1 MVKFE
6 YTHKEEN
13 AIENTIADYHRLYD
27 KVHRLNLLPIASVHD
42 LNKFNEICQLQKKQM
57 LTMKKRF
64 QYAED
69 CLESFWVRPK
79 VTPKEFR
86 EEFEDDKKLVQ
97 QICDLVKTL
106 KEK

>member
-1 MVKFE
+1 MKFE
-6 YTHKEEN
+6 YTYAEEN

-27 KVHRLNLLPIASVHD
+27 KVHRLKLLPIASMHD
-42 LNKFNEICQLQKKQM
+42 IHKYNEMCRLKEKQM

-69 CLESFWVRPK
+69 CLEDFWKRPK

-86 EEFEDDKKLVQ
+86 EEFEDDKKLVK
-97 QICDLVKTL
+97 QICELVKSL
-106 KEK
+106 KVA

>member
-1 MVKFE
+1 MTKFE
-6 YTHKEEN
+6 YTYEEEN
-13 AIENTIADYHRLYD
+13 AIENTIADYHRWYE
-27 KVHRLNLLPIASVHD
+27 KVRRLNISPIDRVHGI
-42 LNKFNEICQLQKKQM
+42 NKFNEMCRLKEKQM

-86 EEFEDDKKLVQ
+86 EEFEDDKKLVK
-97 QICDLVKTL
+97 QILDLVKTL
-106 KEK
+106 KEG